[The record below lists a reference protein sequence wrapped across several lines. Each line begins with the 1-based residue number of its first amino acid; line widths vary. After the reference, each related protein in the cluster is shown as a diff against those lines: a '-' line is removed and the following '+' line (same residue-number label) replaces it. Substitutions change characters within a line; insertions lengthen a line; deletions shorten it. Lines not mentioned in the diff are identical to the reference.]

1 MTTATTPASAALSR
15 ETEFVTRAAWRA
27 GVLGAVN
34 ALFVILAVRAILL
47 VAVVGALV
55 LAWTVAKSADP
66 IPYPSLIMLVVYGL
80 LVVIPVVWLSSR
92 R

>member
-1 MTTATTPASAALSR
+1 MTTATQSSTPSAPVSH

-47 VAVVGALV
+47 VAVVGAFYLTV
-55 LAWTVAKSADP
+55 IAINAPDPWRVGTLAVYA
-66 IPYPSLIMLVVYGL
+66 ILVVL
-80 LVVIPVVWLSSR
+80 PTAWLASR